1 MKSNLL
7 INSLNTNYNNI
18 KNEIE
23 NLINLKKLNNE
34 NLNKLFNDK
43 NLNNLNNNFSLTTPK
58 KQEKNFFENKNIFLK
73 KKLDFVEIN
82 EINLNNIKINLN
94 DQKLIYEIDF
104 EIFLNDMNLENFLNI
119 HKIKNYFYQNFF
131 SLDYLNIF
139 YYNDSLI

>member
-58 KQEKNFFENKNIFLK
+58 KQEKNFFENFLFK
-73 KKLDFVEIN
+73 KKIR
-82 EINLNNIKINLN
+82 
-94 DQKLIYEIDF
+94 
-104 EIFLNDMNLENFLNI
+104 
-119 HKIKNYFYQNFF
+119 FY
-131 SLDYLNIF
+131 
-139 YYNDSLI
+139 